1 MYIVP
6 KTVSAGLLLSGAAT
20 SAQARMPEAPQK
32 PNIVYIIADQLRWDA
47 LGYTGNAKAVTPNI
61 DRFAAQALDFTEA
74 VSSTPVSAAHRACLI
89 TGKYQSSTGMVIN
102 EINLNPNHRTW
113 AHVLGWGT
121 WASIIGPICT
131 AATASRGPNAWDSTT
146 TGRPIR
152 STIRVTMP
160 FTIPRTTT
168 ASIGSSS

>member
-61 DRFAAQALDFTEA
+61 DRFAAQRFRKR
-74 VSSTPVSAAHRACLI
+74 P
-89 TGKYQSSTGMVIN
+89 
-102 EINLNPNHRTW
+102 
-113 AHVLGWGT
+113 
-121 WASIIGPICT
+121 
-131 AATASRGPNAWDSTT
+131 RGL
-146 TGRPIR
+146 RPIKR
-152 STIRVTMP
+152 ECRESRQQFP
-160 FTIPRTTT
+160 LL
-168 ASIGSSS
+168 